1 MVNVF
6 GFNREK
12 NTGGDFLPIVK
23 YNAKA
28 GMILRVDRQ
37 YDGTTATSEEVDITD
52 SFKAMFDFEHVE
64 SGWMAFPPNSAPS
77 FVMVPRN
84 APFPSKPS
92 DIHKNGVR
100 FCIKLAKDC
109 AGSGPP
115 VREISSSAG
124 AFLDGAEAVFI
135 QYDAEKAQH
144 PGELPVLMLDR
155 KLPVKTAFAGKSTTN
170 FQPVWKIVGWAPRGD
185 FQFVPKA
192 AWPAGDST
200 IRYPLNGGPAP
211 STAQPK
217 AHPDTGGT
225 RAAPPP
231 PRDTVSA
238 DDFG

>member
-6 GFNREK
+6 GFTREK
-12 NTGGDFLPIVK
+12 SSGGDFLPIVK
-23 YNAKA
+23 YDARA
-28 GMILRVDRQ
+28 GKIIRVDRTF
-37 YDGTTATSEEVDITD
+37 DGTSATTEEVDVTKE
-52 SFKAMFDFEHVE
+52 FKAIFDFEHVE
-64 SGWMAFPPNSAPS
+64 SGWMAFPPGSAPS

-109 AGSGPP
+109 AGTAA
-115 VREISSSAG
+115 VREIASSAN
-124 AFLDGAEAVFI
+124 AFLDGAEAVFV
-135 QYDAEKAQH
+135 QYEAEKAQH

-155 KLPVKTAFAGKSTTN
+155 TLPVKTAFSGKSTTN
-170 FQPVWKIVGWAPRGD
+170 YQPVWRIVGWAPRGD

-192 AWPAGDST
+192 SWPPGDDN

-211 STAQPK
+211 STVQPK